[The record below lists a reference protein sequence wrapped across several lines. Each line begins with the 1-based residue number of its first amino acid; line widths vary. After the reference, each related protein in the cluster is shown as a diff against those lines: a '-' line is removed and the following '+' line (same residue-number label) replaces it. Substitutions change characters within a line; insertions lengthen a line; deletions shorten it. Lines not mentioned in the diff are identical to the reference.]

1 MDEILRSQYGDAE
14 WPEEAENMYE
24 RVEVLG
30 RGSFGV
36 VWMACR
42 LSDPEDAFD
51 DEFVAIKN
59 IEIKEEKGRIY
70 AQREISILRE
80 IRHPNVIRLIRAFP
94 IYKNRCQLVAM
105 QMARGPNLQYL
116 VTRRGALGFPLSRL
130 IARHLIAAVSY
141 LHGRAVI
148 HRDIKPTNCIL
159 ENTELAT
166 QEIYDW
172 IGDDMIWSDSAEA
185 EKVVASGKF
194 KLMLVDFGF
203 ARALDNDEIAQ
214 PVKRMRNSI
223 VNESQGMNLEQI
235 AKLVAEEDGQE
246 ATRQLRKASIV
257 DGAIPEDIEKL
268 LDEADSDDEK
278 EENVKKED
286 TNGEKNGNS
295 EQPVPEGEQPNVSPP
310 VPVELPEVSPD
321 LPVKR
326 RKSYVSM
333 PVPFT
338 EEAKEDITNVKELKE
353 KETTRKPN
361 NRRHRTSMTRSAVR
375 SMSALGT
382 KAYAAPEIKHQLR
395 NKTRDDIERSLEA
408 LTECVADYGMIVD
421 AYSVGWTLRVILT
434 GIPPNVTIS
443 KYMRKVASIH
453 EQAGSAGC
461 LCFKS
466 KAPPPPQLKVRDI
479 SELPRS
485 ATLLISMLT
494 RTKPENRITVREAQ
508 NHPYIRGGTDEE
520 PIFELPAGDIPSNCG
535 DPVVPLE
542 CAKDLAKEQ
551 KSREK

>member
-42 LSDPEDAFD
+42 LSEPENELD

-80 IRHPNVIRLIRAFP
+80 IRHPNIIRLIRAFP
-94 IYKNRCQLVAM
+94 IYKKRCQLVAM

-185 EKVVASGKF
+185 EKVVATGKF

-203 ARALDNDEIAQ
+203 ARALDHDEIAQ

-268 LDEADSDDEK
+268 LDEVDSEDEK
-278 EENVKKED
+278 EKE
-286 TNGEKNGNS
+286 TEKEEVNGDKNGHS
-295 EQPVPEGEQPNVSPP
+295 EQPVPVDKAEEQAPP
-310 VPVELPEVSPD
+310 DGTS
-321 LPVKR
+321 KR

-333 PVPFT
+333 PVPFKD
-338 EEAKEDITNVKELKE
+338 EEPQEDPPIVKEVKE
-353 KETTRKPN
+353 KETVRKPT
-361 NRRHRTSMTRSAVR
+361 NRRQRLSMTRSAVR

-453 EQAGSAGC
+453 EQAGSTGC

-508 NHPYIRGGTDEE
+508 NHPYIRGGLDGE
-520 PIFELPAGDIPSNCG
+520 PVVELPSGDIPSNCG
-535 DPVVPLE
+535 DPVIPLE
-542 CAKDLAKEQ
+542 CAKHLAKEQ

>member
-1 MDEILRSQYGDAE
+1 MDDILRSEFGDTD
-14 WPEEAENMYE
+14 WPNEAESMYE

-30 RGSFGV
+30 RGSFGT
-36 VWMACR
+36 VWMARR
-42 LSDPEDAFD
+42 LGKLENEHD

-70 AQREISILRE
+70 AQREIAILKE

-94 IYKNRCQLVAM
+94 IYKNQCQLIAM
-105 QMARGPNLQYL
+105 EMARGPNLQYL
-116 VTRRGALGFPLSRL
+116 VTRRGALGLPFARL

-166 QEIYDW
+166 QDIYDW
-172 IGDDMIWSDSAEA
+172 IGDDQIWSDDSEA
-185 EKVVASGKF
+185 EKVAASGKF

-203 ARALDNDEIAQ
+203 ARALDNDEIVHQ
-214 PVKRMRNSI
+214 PRRMRNSI
-223 VNESQGMNLEQI
+223 VNESQGMSIDQI
-235 AKLVAEEDGQE
+235 AKLVADEDRKEE
-246 ATRQLRKASIV
+246 ATRQLRKASVIDGILPQDMEEIV
-257 DGAIPEDIEKL
+257 
-268 LDEADSDDEK
+268 EAANK
-278 EENVKKED
+278 HQNEEN
-286 TNGEKNGNS
+286 
-295 EQPVPEGEQPNVSPP
+295 PPEGAKAT
-310 VPVELPEVSPD
+310 
-321 LPVKR
+321 KR
-326 RKSYVSM
+326 RQSFVSQ

-338 EEAKEDITNVKELKE
+338 EKK
-353 KETTRKPN
+353 RGSS
-361 NRRHRTSMTRSAVR
+361 RRASMTKKVYK

-395 NKTRDDIERSLEA
+395 NKNQDDVEKSLEA

-443 KYMRKVASIH
+443 EYMRKVALKR
-453 EQAGSAGC
+453 EQIGENCC

-466 KAPPPPQLKVRDI
+466 KAPPPPELKVRDI
-479 SELPRS
+479 SQLPKD

-508 NHPYIRGGTDEE
+508 KHPYIRGGTNDE
-520 PIFELPAGDIPSNCG
+520 PIFELPCGDFPSKCG
-535 DPVVPLE
+535 DPIVPL
-542 CAKDLAKEQ
+542 KSAKELTTQQ
-551 KSREK
+551 KERER

>member
-1 MDEILRSQYGDAE
+1 MDEILRSQYGDTE
-14 WPEEAENMYE
+14 WPNEAESMYE

-30 RGSFGV
+30 RGSFGT
-36 VWMACR
+36 VWMARR
-42 LSDPEDAFD
+42 LSKPENEHD

-70 AQREISILRE
+70 AQREISILKE

-105 QMARGPNLQYL
+105 EMARGPNLQYL
-116 VTRRGALGFPLSRL
+116 VTRRGALGLPFARL

-166 QEIYDW
+166 QDIYDW
-172 IGDDMIWSDSAEA
+172 IGDDQIWSDDSEA
-185 EKVVASGKF
+185 EKVAASGKF

-203 ARALDNDEIAQ
+203 ARALDNDEIVHQ
-214 PVKRMRNSI
+214 PRRMRNSI
-223 VNESQGMNLEQI
+223 VNESQGMSIDQI
-235 AKLVAEEDGQE
+235 AKLVADEDRKEE
-246 ATRQLRKASIV
+246 ATRQLRKASVIDGILPQDMEEIV
-257 DGAIPEDIEKL
+257 
-268 LDEADSDDEK
+268 EAANK
-278 EENVKKED
+278 HEEQEN
-286 TNGEKNGNS
+286 
-295 EQPVPEGEQPNVSPP
+295 PPEGDKPTRRRQSFVSQPI
-310 VPVELPEVSPD
+310 
-321 LPVKR
+321 
-326 RKSYVSM
+326 
-333 PVPFT
+333 PFT
-338 EEAKEDITNVKELKE
+338 EN
-353 KETTRKPN
+353 KPAPLHEN
-361 NRRHRTSMTRSAVR
+361 KPAPPPEYKRGKRASMTRTKFR
-375 SMSALGT
+375 SFSALGT

-395 NKTRDDIERSLEA
+395 NKTRDDVQKSIEA

-453 EQAGSAGC
+453 EQVGESGC

-466 KAPPPPQLKVRDI
+466 KAPPPPELKVRDI
-479 SELPRS
+479 SQLPKD

-494 RTKPENRITVREAQ
+494 RTKPENRMTVREAQ
-508 NHPYIRGGTDEE
+508 KHPYIRGGTNDE
-520 PIFELPAGDIPSNCG
+520 PIFVLPCGDFPSKCG
-535 DPVVPLE
+535 DPIVPL
-542 CAKDLAKEQ
+542 KSAKELTTQQ
-551 KSREK
+551 KERER

>member
-42 LSDPEDAFD
+42 LSDPENELD

-185 EKVVASGKF
+185 DKVVASGKF

-203 ARALDNDEIAQ
+203 ARALDHDEIAQ

-268 LDEADSDDEK
+268 LDGADSDDEIEKETEK
-278 EENVKKED
+278 EE
-286 TNGEKNGNS
+286 TNGENNGNS
-295 EQPVPEGEQPNVSPP
+295 EQPVTNDEEKA
-310 VPVELPEVSPD
+310 EVIND
-321 LPVKR
+321 LPIKR

-333 PVPFT
+333 PIPFK
-338 EEAKEDITNVKELKE
+338 EEETQADPPSVKESKDKEKEKE
-353 KETTRKPN
+353 KETIRKSN
-361 NRRHRTSMTRSAVR
+361 NRRQRLSMTRSAVR

-453 EQAGSAGC
+453 EQAGSTGC

-466 KAPPPPQLKVRDI
+466 KAPPPPQLEVRDI

-508 NHPYIRGGTDEE
+508 NHPYIRGGLDRE
-520 PIFELPAGDIPSNCG
+520 PVFELPAGDIPSNCG
-535 DPVVPLE
+535 DPVIPLE